1 LIFLRK
7 SENHDERIICPFSAG
22 IYIPAVCI
30 IKTGEIL
37 NDQWLTGPF
46 AMNDL
51 PLTIHYEL

>member
-1 LIFLRK
+1 LRK
-7 SENHDERIICPFSAG
+7 SENHDERIICPFGAG

-51 PLTIHYEL
+51 LLTIRYEL